1 MDASAIRES
10 AIEGDPAFRDRVGG
24 RWVISW
30 QAYTLG
36 AIVNTF
42 LLAFTGGSVGAEPV
56 DPSDVPGWLVVGVC
70 ASAAVGVYALVV
82 NYTLFRH
89 KRTRTIRLPWVVAF
103 HSLVGVI
110 FAGTIVSSARV
121 LGLPEPTPVIG
132 FLLATA
138 GIGLWWGL
146 TMALVFEARERF
158 HVRRGQLLE
167 LAVQAEERA
176 YRQTESGAVLISEI
190 DRQITDELADTRD
203 SLLSRIDTI
212 DDETLLGSFGVPR
225 KDWWDIAVSVQESA
239 HGVIRPLSHRLWQ
252 SAEEA
257 YPVPPIRAVP
267 LRALRHPSAPAGAI
281 ALIVLIGYVRTG
293 MDALGIAL
301 GLAVTAAFAVLVGA
315 LFSTAGMLGRSM
327 TSLRVPAFWLAF
339 LIAQGAALIF
349 VLSLASDSNFPNRPD
364 QPLELLG
371 SFTAMSVSVFAPVLI
386 TSVNSLRND
395 SLSRLQADTD
405 ATYARDVARERHLAE
420 LTAAHARFLH
430 GTVQTKLMA
439 CAGAMQQAAQSGDQT
454 QFDSALTRAI
464 ELLQPSTA
472 GHSASPPDSLGDSL
486 HRLRAQWEGLVD
498 ITIRVDERL
507 SAVMVRTDGQ
517 ESVAKVVEIVQEA
530 IANSVRHGDAQTI
543 EIVAWP
549 ATSGHIHLR
558 VRDDGT
564 GGDESATSEGLGTRV
579 MRQASDG
586 SFERTYP
593 DEGGC
598 VVEAVI
604 DLPTAG

>member
-1 MDASAIRES
+1 MEASAIPES
-10 AIEGDPAFRDRVGG
+10 AIEGDPSFRDRVGG

-42 LLAFTGGSVGAEPV
+42 LLAFTGGSIGAEPV
-56 DPSDVPGWLVVGVC
+56 DPSDVPSWLVVGVF
-70 ASAAVGVYALVV
+70 ASAAVGVYALAV

-89 KRTRTIRLPWVVAF
+89 KRTRTIRLPWVIGF

-110 FAGTIVSSARV
+110 FAGTIVLCARA

-132 FLLATA
+132 FLIATA

-176 YRQTESGAVLISEI
+176 YRQTESGAALISEI
-190 DRQITDELADTRD
+190 DRQITDELADSKD

-212 DDETLLGSFGVPR
+212 EDPALLESFGVPR
-225 KDWWDIAVSVQESA
+225 KDWWDIAVSIQESA

-267 LRALRHPSAPAGAI
+267 LRALRRPSAPAGAI

-301 GLAVTAAFAVLVGA
+301 GVAATAALAVFVGA
-315 LFSTAGMLGRSM
+315 LFSTAAVLGRSM
-327 TSLRVPAFWLAF
+327 PSLRVPTFWLAF
-339 LIAQGAALIF
+339 LIAQGAALAF
-349 VLSLASDSNFPNRPD
+349 VLSLGSGSTLPARPD
-364 QPLELLG
+364 EPLELLG
-371 SFTAMSVSVFAPVLI
+371 SIAAMCVSVFAPVLVA
-386 TSVNSLRND
+386 SVNALRND

-439 CAGAMQQAAQSGDQT
+439 CAGAMQQAAHSGDQA
-454 QFDSALTRAI
+454 QFDSALARAI
-464 ELLQPSTA
+464 DLLQPSSA
-472 GHSASPPDSLGDSL
+472 GHPASPQDSLADSL
-486 HRLRAQWEGLVD
+486 HRLRDQWDGLVD
-498 ITIRVDERL
+498 ITIRVDDQL
-507 SAVMVRTDGQ
+507 TAVLVRNDCQ
-517 ESVAKVVEIVQEA
+517 ESAAKIAEIAQEA
-530 IANSVRHGDAQTI
+530 VANSVRHGDAQAI
-543 EIVAWP
+543 EIDVWLAG
-549 ATSGHIHLR
+549 TSHIHLR

-564 GGDESATSEGLGTRV
+564 GGDESATTEGLGTRV
-579 MRQASDG
+579 MRHASDG
-586 SFERTYP
+586 RFQRTFP

-598 VVEAVI
+598 EVEAVI
-604 DLPTAG
+604 DLPTVG